1 MKVYGDRGLV
11 VTTTLEDTRMLS
23 ERGREKLMVF
33 VRIGGKKKRGKKK
46 YKTVRKLK
54 SNGMVSVVHE
64 SYFKVKVR
72 LKKNISGKNG

>member
-11 VTTTLEDTRMLS
+11 VLITTLEDTRMLS

-33 VRIGGKKKRGKKK
+33 VRIGGKKKRGKKVQ
-46 YKTVRKLK
+46 TVRKLK

-72 LKKNISGKNG
+72 LKKKT